1 MALIASEVI
10 KKFQRGK
17 KDTGSSEV
25 QIALLT
31 KRIGDL
37 TDHLKVNRKD
47 EHSRY
52 GLLMMVSKRR
62 RLLKYFKRV
71 NLDRYMSLIQ
81 ELGIRDQRDQ

>member
-1 MALIASEVI
+1 MASNASEVI

-17 KDTGSSEV
+17 NDTGSSEV
-25 QIALLT
+25 QIASLT

-37 TDHLKVNRKD
+37 TEHLKSHRKD

-52 GLLMMVSKRR
+52 GLLMMVSQRR

-71 NLDRYMSLIQ
+71 NLDRYTSLIQ
-81 ELGIRDQRDQ
+81 ELGIRGQ

>member
-1 MALIASEVI
+1 MTSKVAEVI

-37 TDHLKVNRKD
+37 TDHLKTHRKD

-52 GLLMMVSKRR
+52 GLLMMVSRRR

-71 NLDRYMSLIQ
+71 AVDRYLALIQ
-81 ELGIRDQRDQ
+81 ELGIRGQ